1 MKFKITSPYGATE
14 SIRNGQ
20 SHTGIDI
27 NTPMDTPIRTI
38 TDGLVEKTVK
48 FGHGKIG
55 NEVVIKD
62 DDGVYHI
69 YGHLDKVNVLEGQH
83 VNEGDLIGLSG
94 ASGHVTGPHLHYGE
108 EAMGSDGKLHFIDP
122 TNHADSVISLA
133 GGSELVAN
141 NGEGFFENMIWN
153 FLHAVQHVALDLLD
167 SSYLII
173 SGVLII
179 LTAVGFKKG
188 KQYLWVLF
196 AARIILKLCLG
207 GYLT

>member
-69 YGHLDKVNVLEGQH
+69 YGHLDKVDVLQGQH
-83 VNEGDLIGLSG
+83 VEKGDLIGLSG
-94 ASGHVTGPHLHYGE
+94 QSGHATGPHLHYGE
-108 EAMGSDGKLHFIDP
+108 ELNGHFIDP
-122 TNHADSVISLA
+122 TDHINTVMSLA
-133 GGSELVAN
+133 GGSPLVDIKETA
-141 NGEGFFENMIWN
+141 FEHVIWS
-153 FLHAVQHVALDLLD
+153 FLHAVQHVALQLLD
-167 SSYLII
+167 SSSLII
-173 SGVLII
+173 TGILII
-179 LTAVGFKKG
+179 LTAMGFKKG
-188 KQYLWVLF
+188 KMYLWVLF
-196 AARIILKLCLG
+196 AVRIILKFALG